1 MSAPSADTWNAIAA
15 REGWPDRVED
25 IERLIGATGEQIL
38 RMTDAQLCQLFDE
51 HGALVVSVLGMRF
64 PPDGLALWLNLL
76 PSCVLNAA
84 MRACLT
90 DLSQDIEAYDA
101 LPQSERD
108 AHFVCAVGG
117 IDFAAFRRLPPDTRA
132 AITAAIRSGA
142 GCRAAWCG
150 AVGAEPP
157 VLMMH

>member
-1 MSAPSADTWNAIAA
+1 MSAPTAETWNAIAA

-25 IERLIGATGEQIL
+25 IERRVGATGEQIL

-84 MRACLT
+84 MRACLA
-90 DLSQDIEAYDA
+90 DLGQDIEAYDA

-108 AHFVCAVGG
+108 AHFVRAVGG
-117 IDFAAFRRLPPDTRA
+117 IDLAAVRNFEPGTRDL
-132 AITAAIRSGA
+132 ITAAIGSGA
-142 GCRAAWCG
+142 DCRSAWCS

-157 VLMMH
+157 MLTMH